1 MIVRMIQSISV
12 CDICGNE
19 MSSSHYHLPA
29 EIKEANKIKFVHMEC
44 CSADEIKKNLLSYA
58 QNQIRFY
65 HDIVDLVNDT
75 NMKKIKDFE
84 MKYGMYEEVSQGIL
98 IDRDTYIAGLI
109 SELKKR

>member
-1 MIVRMIQSISV
+1 MIVIMTQNMFV

-44 CSADEIKKNLLSYA
+44 CSDEEIKKNLLSYA
-58 QNQIRFY
+58 QDQIRFY
-65 HDIVDLVNDT
+65 HDIIDLVNDT
-75 NMKKIKDFE
+75 NMKNIKDFE
-84 MKYGMYEEVSQGIL
+84 MKYGNYEEVSQGIR
-98 IDRDTYIAGLI
+98 IDRDTYIASLI